1 MRACEILRDGESLRT
16 SNRTGLLPGGAS
28 AHRTQRRS
36 QGAGVLSDPQSR
48 LGKARIE
55 AWHTTRWARENAV
68 FYDAALGDSK
78 VGTTTMEH
86 QMIGIQSLLGGESV
100 ARYMVWDGIRSLDLL
115 QSLPYVDA
123 KRIGVSGCSGGGT
136 LTTYLAAVD
145 ERIHAAAPSCY
156 ITDWEHQLLGT
167 GPADAEQEFPDELR
181 NGLDHADLVEAF
193 APKPYLICSTTEDY
207 FPIEAHER
215 HSRRARAFTL
225 FWAHPRKLQCQ
236 STPGATAPR
245 KTSARRYTHG
255 WTAG

>member
-1 MRACEILRDGESLRT
+1 
-16 SNRTGLLPGGAS
+16 
-28 AHRTQRRS
+28 
-36 QGAGVLSDPQSR
+36 
-48 LGKARIE
+48 
-55 AWHTTRWARENAV
+55 
-68 FYDAALGDSK
+68 
-78 VGTTTMEH
+78 
-86 QMIGIQSLLGGESV
+86 MIGIQSLLGGESV

-207 FPIEAHER
+207 FPIEG
-215 HSRRARAFTL
+215 S
-225 FWAHPRKLQCQ
+225 
-236 STPGATAPR
+236 R
-245 KTSARRYTHG
+245 KTFEESTRIYALLGAPEKIAMSIDAGGHGTTKNQREAIYAWMDRWLKGGDGRIKPEPIFQTEYEEDLLCTPTGQISLSLGGETASTMNMRRLSALAPPAANLGR
-255 WTAG
+255 AGFGSVEAQNPN